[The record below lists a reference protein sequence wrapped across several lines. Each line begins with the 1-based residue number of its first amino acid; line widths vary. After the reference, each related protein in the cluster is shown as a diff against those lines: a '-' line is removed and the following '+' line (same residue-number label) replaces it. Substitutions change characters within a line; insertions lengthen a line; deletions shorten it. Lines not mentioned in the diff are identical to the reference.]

1 MEKRDLRTWRRLRNM
16 SQDKLAD
23 KADISRTTL
32 FNYEQNG
39 LASASIYTLT
49 ALLRALD
56 IEFDQLDLKL

>member
-1 MEKRDLRTWRRLRNM
+1 MEKHDLRTWRRLRNM

-23 KADISRTTL
+23 KVDISRTTL

-39 LASASIYTLT
+39 LGSANIHTLT

-56 IEFDQLDLKL
+56 IEFDQLDLKS